1 MKDLAGKTALV
12 TGGGSGI
19 GRETCILFAEH
30 GAKVAVAD
38 IDAANAEKVA
48 AEVRSK
54 GAEAI
59 AIHCDV
65 TNQASIAEMVETTV
79 STFGSLDCAVNNAG
93 IIGRIGAISE
103 ITLDDWTHI
112 TRVNLDSVF
121 LCLKEE
127 FKVMRPRGKG
137 AIVNT
142 CSIFSSVTFPNYS
155 AYTASKFGVLGL
167 TKTAAL
173 EVAKEGIRV
182 NAIAPGFTATPLLTE
197 GGLKLQKGTA
207 EYAQVDSLHPV
218 GRMAE
223 PQEIAQGIVWLC
235 SDASGFV
242 VGHMLNVDGGYTA
255 V

>member
-1 MKDLAGKTALV
+1 MRDLEGKVVLV

-19 GRETCILFAEH
+19 GREASLLFAEY
-30 GAKVAVAD
+30 GAKVVVAD
-38 IDAANAEKVA
+38 ISANNAAAVA
-48 AEVRSK
+48 SEIKDK
-54 GAEAI
+54 GAQAVQV
-59 AIHCDV
+59 HCDV
-65 TNQASIAEMVETTV
+65 TDPGSVAEMIAKTIEN
-79 STFGSLDCAVNNAG
+79 FGVLDCAVNNAG
-93 IIGRIGAISE
+93 IIGRIGSISE
-103 ITLDDWTHI
+103 ISLDDWTRV

-127 FKVMRPRGKG
+127 FKVMRPRRKG

-182 NAIAPGFTATPLLTE
+182 NGVAPGFTVTPLITQE
-197 GGLKLQKGTA
+197 GLKLQKGSEA
-207 EYAQVDSLHPV
+207 YQQADNLHPI

-223 PQEIAQGIVWLC
+223 PREIAEGIAWLC
-235 SDASGFV
+235 SDASRFV
-242 VGHMLNVDGGYTA
+242 VGHMLSVDGGYTA